1 MGKSVKERG
10 IIRLHDSDDFYEAD
24 LWMWNMTL
32 SGLSDMFLHEVTHL
46 DLIIIK
52 TLQLIQVKIL
62 RDESLSMLILQV
74 ETGLDEM
81 VMSGVHNLTGWLGW
95 PDTTIGD
102 GDPRPMAA
110 TVTKV
115 RIEVSLVLDAELDTC
130 LDNLDDMD
138 ILSSQL
144 SFDTV
149 SFRLDQ
155 ELLMSGIVDTAL
167 QVTVLY

>member
-1 MGKSVKERG
+1 
-10 IIRLHDSDDFYEAD
+10 
-24 LWMWNMTL
+24 
-32 SGLSDMFLHEVTHL
+32 
-46 DLIIIK
+46 
-52 TLQLIQVKIL
+52 
-62 RDESLSMLILQV
+62 MLILQV

-81 VMSGVHNLTGWLGW
+81 LMSGVHNLTGWLGW

-102 GDPRPMAA
+102 GDPRPIAA
-110 TVTKV
+110 TVTEV